1 MCVRERRQERGER
14 RVERERDREELEEEA
29 HARVGSSEQFLFV
42 ATTFYREQIL
52 SSNSYSSRL

>member
-42 ATTFYREQIL
+42 ATTFYRDYI
-52 SSNSYSSRL
+52 R